1 MTVEME
7 RTLWQKNHPGGGVDP
22 IMGIAKDTF
31 HSINRTTISY
41 WSVTRSR
48 KMKQSRKRNTLNWS
62 PPPLGWY
69 KINFDATFE
78 EGITHLA
85 VVIGD
90 VNEIFI
96 KAWVS
101 KVNCNG
107 LFSIEAS
114 TTGMAFKLG
123 QSLQSKNIIIE
134 ENALAVIEC
143 ILNGQHIGD
152 WRGSSFVQSC
162 CRIRDLH
169 PFSKVNFSPRSCNID
184 AHNLAA

>member
-1 MTVEME
+1 MAEKPSGWGS
-7 RTLWQKNHPGGGVDP
+7 RSYQ
-22 IMGIAKDTF
+22 GITKDTF
-31 HSINRTTISY
+31 DSINRTTISY

-69 KINFDATFE
+69 KINFDAAYE
-78 EGITHLA
+78 EGIAHLA

-90 VNEIFI
+90 ANEIFI

-107 LFSIEAS
+107 LFATEAS
-114 TTGMAFKLG
+114 TTVVAFKLG

-143 ILNGQHIGD
+143 ILNGQHIVD

-169 PFSKVNFSPRSCNID
+169 HFSKVNFSPRSCNID